1 MTTLAIVVCSVK
13 LYTLHGFSSK
23 YFALKNP
30 RQVAP
35 AACLL
40 GCAYLHGCSWQE
52 CCFPVKCST
61 ETFLSRELQ
70 HVMLCLVIIPDDR
83 HFPAS
88 LTWVLVQVD
97 SSRMLC
103 LDFRLL
109 F

>member
-1 MTTLAIVVCSVK
+1 MVLVPSILHLKIPDRLPQLLVCWAV
-13 LYTLHGFSSK
+13 LNLHGW
-23 YFALKNP
+23 
-30 RQVAP
+30 
-35 AACLL
+35 
-40 GCAYLHGCSWQE
+40 SWQE

-88 LTWVLVQVD
+88 LSWVLVQVD